1 MFYLGVDYHKAYSHG
16 AAIDDDGKERLSCRV
31 ANTHDAFKELLKQL
45 NGPCKAVV
53 ECGRTWGVIYDLLEN
68 LGVEVKLA
76 NPLKLR
82 AIAEA
87 RIKTD
92 SIDAKT
98 LAELLRVNLIPEVHI
113 PSREVR
119 KLKNIIR
126 HRMWL
131 VKLRTMTKNRIHQVV
146 DRNHIENPG
155 YSDIFGKN
163 GRKFLDSLELENPD
177 KELLDKHLGTLDF
190 FNSDIKDTEQW
201 IEKTLKDNPA
211 VHILKSIPGFGKT
224 LSAMVA
230 LEVDDINRF
239 STSKRFCGYCGLVPS
254 TRSSGGFTYHGN
266 LIKTCNHWLRYA
278 FVEAAWKSML
288 GSPYCRCY
296 FHRIK
301 ERKGNNTAVVALARR
316 LAEIVYSCLK
326 GARPYEERP
335 YSYCFQHN

>member
-1 MFYLGVDYHKAYSHG
+1 MFYLGVDYHKAYSHVV
-16 AAIDDDGKERLSCRV
+16 AIDEDGKERLSYKV
-31 ANTHDAFKELLKQL
+31 SNTNDAFKELLKQL
-45 NGPCKAVV
+45 NGSCRAVI
-53 ECGRTWGVIYDLLEN
+53 ECGRTWGVIYDLLES
-68 LGVEVKLA
+68 LGVDVKLA
-76 NPLKLR
+76 NPLKVR

-87 RIKTD
+87 KIKTD
-92 SIDAKT
+92 SIDART
-98 LAELLRVNLIPEVHI
+98 LAELLRANLIPEVHI

-131 VKLRTMTKNRIHQVV
+131 VKLRTMTKNRIHQVI

-163 GRKFLDSLELENPD
+163 GRKFLNTLELEDPD

-201 IEKTLKDNPA
+201 IEKTLKDNPL
-211 VHILKSIPGFGKT
+211 VHILKSVPGFGKT

-230 LEVDDINRF
+230 LEVDDITRF
-239 STSKRFCGYCGLVPS
+239 PTSKKFCGYCGLIPS
-254 TRSSGGFTYHGN
+254 TRSSGGFTFHGD

-278 FVEAAWKSML
+278 FVEAAWKSIIS
-288 GSPYCRCY
+288 SPYCRSY
-296 FHRIK
+296 FYRIK
-301 ERKGNNTAVVALARR
+301 ERKGNNIAVVAMARR

-326 GARPYEERP
+326 GARNYEEHP